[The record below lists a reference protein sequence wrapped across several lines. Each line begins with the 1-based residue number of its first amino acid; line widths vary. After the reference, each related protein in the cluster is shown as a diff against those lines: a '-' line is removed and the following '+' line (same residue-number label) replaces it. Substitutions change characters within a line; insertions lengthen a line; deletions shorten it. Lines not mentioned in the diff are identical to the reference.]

1 MKEREQRRRRVSTVE
16 NIEYN
21 KKKVSSL
28 FEISES
34 FINENKKSDNSSSSN
49 SSEEESETSRK
60 RKEYN
65 INHYFNGYDEIKN
78 LKKKYESKSSRNSI
92 NYTNVKNPKIGYLI
106 KVKNEK

>member
-1 MKEREQRRRRVSTVE
+1 MRKIKKRRKKKNIIEKMKEKEERRRRVSTVE

-21 KKKVSSL
+21 RNNVSFL

-34 FINENKKSDNSSSSN
+34 LIDENKKSDNSSSSN

-65 INHYFNGYDEIKN
+65 INHYFNSYDEIKFE
-78 LKKKYESKSSRNSI
+78 KK
-92 NYTNVKNPKIGYLI
+92 T
-106 KVKNEK
+106 